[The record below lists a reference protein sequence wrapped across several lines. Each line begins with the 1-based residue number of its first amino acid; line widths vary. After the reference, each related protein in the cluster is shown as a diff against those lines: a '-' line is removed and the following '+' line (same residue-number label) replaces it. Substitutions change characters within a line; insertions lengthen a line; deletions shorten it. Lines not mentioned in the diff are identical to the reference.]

1 MIAALSR
8 AVGATGAFATSLYWA
23 TECNRRV
30 NRLFETSKPALA
42 RVSGDAIY
50 LWGEYEF
57 GPVMK
62 LMNLARVIG
71 PVQTVSALANNEGCD
86 RCRTWK
92 GGERRHH
99 RATFRSRLA
108 PASASIG
115 KHRFTDDP
123 EIVME
128 ILRGHRN

>member
-1 MIAALSR
+1 MIAALSQ
-8 AVGATGAFATSLYWA
+8 VVSATGALATSLYWA
-23 TECNRRV
+23 AECNRRV
-30 NRLFETSKPALA
+30 NRLFETSKPTLA
-42 RVSGDAIY
+42 RVSGDAKY

-57 GPVMK
+57 GPVEK

-71 PVQTVSALANNEGCD
+71 PVKTVCALAHNEGCD

-92 GGERRHH
+92 GGERRDH

-108 PASASIG
+108 PANASIG
-115 KHRFTDDP
+115 KPRFTDDP
-123 EIVME
+123 ETIVE